1 MNNKKTNISSTAIHE
16 LLKRNKEF
24 KLINTH
30 NNYYIINTGDFLGLY
45 HRNGTE
51 IISGLTNIFFNE
63 KRNLFILNDDGKLGL
78 FNLWSG
84 SNGSSDTIDGELLLP
99 SFNLLFFSNRKVPY
113 WSHKYIGCIKENK
126 LSFWDQFQNSPLKK
140 IKLSKKSRI
149 VESVDNM
156 FGVLDESFE
165 ILLPFI
171 YRSYKKT
178 DFPRSSSLYG
188 SYLFEFEENNQ
199 VKYHLI
205 SQSFEIIRE
214 LDEIKMIS
222 KNLILIKQG
231 NQVGYCDSNLN
242 WIKGLENLDNDD
254 WLKKELYVGTIWI
267 YKKNGLYGFIDL
279 KGKIKST
286 PIYSNIEKYGP
297 FFEVINHEG
306 LHGFFNE
313 KLKLIIPFE
322 YTYIADHI
330 DFDEEFLKNR
340 DDYEKDIFPLYTSSI
355 FAINDF
361 TKRIS
366 LFNTSGKILYEFNSD
381 ETEDDLSLNF
391 CPENPKVLNYSVK
404 GKIIFS
410 TDFLGRIV
418 DPTKPTNC
426 QSIVILDYPDYFFF
440 ITDKVFDSN
449 NRNCQVRRSVLVSE
463 MKKQKIHSPYH
474 HYTDYR
480 IEIIKQNKYGEEWVL
495 GTGLH

>member
-1 MNNKKTNISSTAIHE
+1 MKTNNKISKEISKFLDDNKFELISIHNEICIIKMGDLYGLFQMDGKKIYSE
-16 LLKRNKEF
+16 LTS
-24 KLINTH
+24 IV
-30 NNYYIINTGDFLGLY
+30 
-45 HRNGTE
+45 
-51 IISGLTNIFFNE
+51 FNE
-63 KRNLFILNDDGKLGL
+63 TKNLFILEKDKEYGL
-78 FNLWSG
+78 YVPQIFGSG
-84 SNGSSDTIDGELLLP
+84 FLLSP
-99 SFNLLFFSNRKVPY
+99 YFQLLFFTNRTVQY
-113 WSHKYIGCIKENK
+113 YGHKYIGCKDESKVWFWNGIDYPEN
-126 LSFWDQFQNSPLKK
+126 L

-149 VESVDNM
+149 VESVNNM

-171 YRSYKKT
+171 YKSYKKT

-199 VKYHLI
+199 IKYHLV

-222 KNLILIKQG
+222 KNLILVKQG

-242 WIKGLENLDNDD
+242 WIEGLENLDNDD
-254 WLKKELYVGTIWI
+254 WLKKEHYVGTIWI

-306 LHGFFNE
+306 LYGFFNE
-313 KLKLIIPFE
+313 KLKQIIPFE

-340 DDYEKDIFPLYTSSI
+340 DDCEIDIFPFYTSPL
-355 FAINDF
+355 FAINDL
-361 TKRIS
+361 TKRTT
-366 LFNTSGKILYEFNSD
+366 LFNTSGKILYEFNLD

-418 DPTKPTNC
+418 DSTKPTNC

-449 NRNCQVRRSVLVSE
+449 NRNCQVRRSVLISE